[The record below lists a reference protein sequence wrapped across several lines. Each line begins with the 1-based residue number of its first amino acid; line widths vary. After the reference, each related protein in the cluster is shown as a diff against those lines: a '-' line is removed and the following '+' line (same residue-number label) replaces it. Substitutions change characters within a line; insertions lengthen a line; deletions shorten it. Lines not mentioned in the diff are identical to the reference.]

1 MYAIYD
7 WNDICRNCEEMKLVK
22 EDQSQ
27 LNWKIS
33 CSCEDACQKLGSQS
47 T

>member
-1 MYAIYD
+1 MYGVYD
-7 WNDICRNCEEMKLVK
+7 WNGICRNREEMKLVK

-27 LNWKIS
+27 LNCEIAS
-33 CSCEDACQKLGSQS
+33 SCEYGCRKLGSQS